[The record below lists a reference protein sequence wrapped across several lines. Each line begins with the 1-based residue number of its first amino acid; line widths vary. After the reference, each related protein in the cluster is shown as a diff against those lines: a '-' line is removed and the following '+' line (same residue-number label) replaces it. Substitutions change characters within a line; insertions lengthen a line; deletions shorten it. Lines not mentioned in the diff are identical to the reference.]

1 MKVEEKEDGVEPETR
16 EARPQRRARRLGDE
30 AKRRLWRLGPEVL
43 SDGELLA
50 LVTGLCHAESIARL
64 LDGGLMAL
72 AQQPAEALLEVS
84 RVSPRAVSRL
94 LAASELG
101 RRLAKGSADLR
112 PRLGTPQAIWEW
124 ARHELVDGQREAFH
138 VLCLNPRN
146 VLMRHV
152 QVAVGSVDQCH
163 VDPREALAPAVA
175 CRASALVL
183 LHNHPSGDPEPSVQ
197 DVALTR
203 QLREGARLLCIRLVD
218 HLVLSATGYVSML
231 ARGLLGE
238 ERTILPRVQTKWG

>member
-1 MKVEEKEDGVEPETR
+1 MELDRVVTR
-16 EARPQRRARRLGDE
+16 PRRRARRLADE
-30 AKRRLWRLGPEVL
+30 AKHRLWRLGPEVL

-50 LVTGLCHAESIARL
+50 LVTGLSNEQSVAAL
-64 LDGGLMAL
+64 LANGLRAL
-72 AQQPAEALLEVS
+72 TQEPPEALLEAS
-84 RVSPRAVSRL
+84 RGSSRAVCRL
-94 LAASELG
+94 LAATELG
-101 RRLAKGSADLR
+101 RRLGRTSEELR

-124 ARHELVDGQREAFH
+124 SRHALLDGRQESFH

-146 VLMRHV
+146 VLLRHAR
-152 QVAVGSVDQCH
+152 VAVGSVDQCH
-163 VDPREALAPAVA
+163 VDPREALAPAVS

-218 HLVLSATGYVSML
+218 HLVLSSGGYVSML
-231 ARGLLGE
+231 ARGLLGDDGP
-238 ERTILPRVQTKWG
+238 LVARVQTRERG